1 MSHREL
7 WVLID
12 QLPQESRTQTALRD
26 KQENALLEPSGEQKF
41 GPWTPSDFLMANLID
56 AVNFNTYVTAR
67 AAGDKDFPKPTPTAR
82 PGMNRPIRRQSQA
95 AIAYLKKLRGKG

>member
-12 QLPQESRTQTALRD
+12 GLPQDSRTQTALRD
-26 KQENALLEPSGEQKF
+26 KQEHELLDPAAERKF
-41 GPWTPSDFLMANLID
+41 GPWSQSDYLMANLID
-56 AVNFNTYVTAR
+56 AVNYNTFVTAR
-67 AAGDKDFPKPTPTAR
+67 AAGDKDFPKPDLTPR

-95 AIAYLKKLRGKG
+95 AVAYLKKLRGKG